1 MHLKLL
7 PVYLLHFINFFN
19 LMLWG
24 PILEPILQQQKVNDP
39 RILLILNGL
48 IIATYPLCQ
57 FFAIHPLNSLS
68 DRIGKKKV
76 LLFTQY
82 GTVISLIISIMAIS
96 SVNLRTI
103 PILGVSLGLWLLILS
118 RVIDGVSGGNAMVT
132 NNYANDIINKE
143 NLDSSK
149 AFASIELAMMAGSL
163 AGVFLGP
170 IFASSRFGAVG
181 ALYLILSIA
190 CIGVYVILKRVKDI
204 KNIED
209 KNISF
214 QDLNFLHQLNKTKGY
229 PIVQK
234 TLVYRFV
241 FQFIFI
247 SFITNIFIFLKNRLG
262 IEGSEISMVMFV
274 VSIITAV
281 IVTVINP
288 KITQKYGDEKAFEYS
303 KYFLLAGLLLFYL
316 VPFISDGFLVGVGLL
331 SAYAVLGVGVTIS
344 LSLFKF
350 FLTDSVEDQ
359 KQGHMIALEEQLI
372 ILTAIAGAT
381 VSGFVTAYFSAVNWP
396 AQTLFLYFLIIGLIY
411 LSVSDKIFISKKH
424 KKL

>member
-1 MHLKLL
+1 
-7 PVYLLHFINFFN
+7 
-19 LMLWG
+19 MLWG

-39 RILLILNGL
+39 RIILILNGL

-68 DRIGKKKV
+68 DKIGKKRV

-82 GTVISLIISIMAIS
+82 GTVLSLIISILAIS

-103 PILGVSLGLWLLILS
+103 PLLGVSLGLWLLIFS
-118 RVIDGVSGGNAMVT
+118 RVIDGISGGNAMVT

-143 NLDSSK
+143 NLDPSG
-149 AFASIELAMMAGSL
+149 AFTSIELSMMAGSL
-163 AGVFLGP
+163 SGVFLGP

-181 ALYLILSIA
+181 ALYLILAIA
-190 CIGVYVILKRVKDI
+190 LIGVYIINKRVKDI
-204 KNIED
+204 KNMED

-214 QDLNFLHQLNKTKGY
+214 QDLDFMHQLRKTKGY
-229 PIVQK
+229 PIVQR

-274 VSIITAV
+274 VSIITAL
-281 IVTVINP
+281 IVTVVNP
-288 KITQKYGDEKAFEYS
+288 KIIKKYGDEKSFEIS

-316 VPFISDGFLVGVGLL
+316 VPFVDDGFFVGAGLL
-331 SAYAVLGVGVTIS
+331 TAYAVLGVGVTIS

-350 FLTDSVEDQ
+350 FLTDSVEDE

-381 VSGFVTAYFSAVNWP
+381 VSGFVTAYFSAVNLP
-396 AQTLFLYFLIIGLIY
+396 AQTLFLFFLILGVIY
-411 LSVSDKIFISKKH
+411 LTVSERIFVHKKKH
-424 KKL
+424 K

>member
-1 MHLKLL
+1 MSIKLL

-39 RILLILNGL
+39 RIILILNGL

-82 GTVISLIISIMAIS
+82 GTVLSLIISILAIS

-103 PILGVSLGLWLLILS
+103 PLLGVSLGLWLLIFS
-118 RVIDGVSGGNAMVT
+118 RVIDGISGGNAMVT

-143 NLDSSK
+143 NLDPSG
-149 AFASIELAMMAGSL
+149 AFTSIELSMMAGSL
-163 AGVFLGP
+163 SGVFLGP

-190 CIGVYVILKRVKDI
+190 LIGVYIINKRVKDI
-204 KNIED
+204 KNMED

-214 QDLNFLHQLNKTKGY
+214 QDLDFMHQLRKTKGY
-229 PIVQK
+229 PIVQR

-274 VSIITAV
+274 VSVITV
-281 IVTVINP
+281 LIVTVVNP
-288 KITQKYGDEKAFEYS
+288 KIIKKYGDEKSFEIS

-316 VPFISDGFLVGVGLL
+316 VPFVDDGFFVGAGLL

-350 FLTDSVEDQ
+350 FLTDSVEDE

-381 VSGFVTAYFSAVNWP
+381 VSGFVTAYFSAVNLP
-396 AQTLFLYFLIIGLIY
+396 AQTLFLFFLILGVIY
-411 LSVSDKIFISKKH
+411 LTVSERIFVH
-424 KKL
+424 KKKQK